1 MGPPSQG
8 FRVTSA
14 LMHRIVVVL
23 AILVL
28 SLAPAGLAQAQFG
41 APNAPTP
48 LTQPP
53 PPPPV
58 DNETGDEGLTGLQQ
72 AMIFGAAAL
81 VLGVIG
87 FVIVRDARRRAPV
100 DRNKAK
106 IKGARPS
113 AGGTSASR
121 PPGSRK
127 PAVAPGP
134 AATDT
139 SASAVRARERQ
150 RAKRAKAKAK
160 QVRQQRKRNR
170 PH

>member
-1 MGPPSQG
+1 MSARADGHAIC
-8 FRVTSA
+8 VTSA
-14 LMHRIVVVL
+14 PMHRIVLVL
-23 AILVL
+23 AILAL

-41 APNAPTP
+41 APNAPSP

-58 DNETGDEGLTGLQQ
+58 DNDTGDDGLSTLQQ
-72 AMIFGAAAL
+72 ILIFGSAAL
-81 VLGVIG
+81 VLAVIA

-100 DRNKAK
+100 DRGSRKS
-106 IKGARPS
+106 GA
-113 AGGTSASR
+113 GASK
-121 PPGSRK
+121 PPGSRG
-127 PAVAPGP
+127 AVAASGP

-160 QVRQQRKRNR
+160 AVRQQRKHNR
-170 PH
+170 PR